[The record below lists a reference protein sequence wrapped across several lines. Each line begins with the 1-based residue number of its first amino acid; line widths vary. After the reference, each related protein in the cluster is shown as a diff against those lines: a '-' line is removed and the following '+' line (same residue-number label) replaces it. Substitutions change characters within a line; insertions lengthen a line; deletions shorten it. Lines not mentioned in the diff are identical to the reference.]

1 MGVLWGGLEAFSSPC
16 TPMLTE
22 IAIKTAKPRDR
33 TCRLYDEKGMW
44 PEVPLKEA
52 RDKCD
57 QARKLV
63 RDGID
68 PRALKKAQRVAI
80 SSKALNG
87 FEVFAKEWFLKY
99 TPTWAESHSKTVL
112 SRLERDIFP
121 WIGQKEIGEIKAPE
135 LLDVIRRTEARGVL
149 ETAHRE
155 LAICGQVFRY
165 GVATGRCE
173 RDIAA
178 DLRGA
183 LPPVKTKHLASV
195 TDPKRVG
202 ELLRIMDAYQGGLV
216 VRSAL
221 RLAPLLFVRAGELRR
236 MRWDDV
242 DLEKAEWRYLVTK
255 TNTQHIVP
263 LSRQAVEILKE
274 LQLLT
279 GNRPEKVWVF
289 PSGRSPLRPMSEN
302 GVLAAM
308 RSLGIEKEELCAH
321 GFQSIA
327 RTLLDEALGFRI
339 ELIELQL
346 AHEVRD
352 VHRRAYNRTQFLEER
367 RAMMQRWADYLDE
380 LKGVKA

>member
-1 MGVLWGGLEAFSSPC
+1 M
-16 TPMLTE
+16 
-22 IAIKTAKPRDR
+22 
-33 TCRLYDEKGMW
+33 
-44 PEVPLKEA
+44 
-52 RDKCD
+52 
-57 QARKLV
+57 
-63 RDGID
+63 
-68 PRALKKAQRVAI
+68 
-80 SSKALNG
+80 
-87 FEVFAKEWFLKY
+87 
-99 TPTWAESHSKTVL
+99 
-112 SRLERDIFP
+112 
-121 WIGQKEIGEIKAPE
+121 GEIKAPE
-135 LLDVIRRTEARGVL
+135 LLDVIRRTEARGAL

-274 LQLLT
+274 LQPLT
-279 GNRPEKVWVF
+279 GNRPEKEWVF

-308 RSLGIEKEELCAH
+308 RSLGIEKEELCGH
-321 GFQSIA
+321 GFRSIA

-380 LKGVKA
+380 LKGVPA